1 MATFP
6 ALEPLTRSYSFGQ
19 YPVTEG
25 EGFGGGSVRFKHG
38 VASFS
43 HTLNL
48 GYVNLTEAEAKLLRD
63 HYRTQQGGFLA
74 FALSAEAWLGHTSFT
89 DLVPA
94 STLWRYA
101 SQPQEDHFLAGYAN
115 VQIALISVPDSSP

>member
-6 ALEPLTRSYSFGQ
+6 AIEPLTRSYSFGQ
-19 YPVTEG
+19 YPVTNE

-38 VASFS
+38 ATSFS
-43 HTLNL
+43 HTLTL
-48 GYVNLTEAEAKLLRD
+48 GYGSITEAEAKLLRD

-74 FALSAEAWLGHTSFT
+74 FDLSAEAWLGHTSFT

-94 STLWRYA
+94 TTQWRYNRPLQESHA
-101 SQPQEDHFLAGYAN
+101 SGGLFDVTVEL
-115 VQIALISVPDSSP
+115 VSCIA